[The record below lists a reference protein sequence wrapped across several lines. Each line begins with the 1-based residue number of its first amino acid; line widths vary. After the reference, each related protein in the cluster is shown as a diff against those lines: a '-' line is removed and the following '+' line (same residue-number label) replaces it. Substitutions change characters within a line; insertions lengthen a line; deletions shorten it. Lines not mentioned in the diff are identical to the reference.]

1 MNEPLLT
8 VRRDIEKPPGGW
20 KYTVPETG
28 VVILGDFFSEMWPKI
43 VRHYE
48 ANSLPVPDR
57 ELVEDRACRE
67 SPGGRCGPR
76 RPKPVAGMLPHLT
89 LGLVE
94 RFLLTVWGALKARRV
109 VSREEA
115 LRRAEICR
123 SCELLT
129 GGIGG
134 CRGCYTLLKAAEKL
148 VSDNPVKMD
157 EDKDVCGACGCYT
170 PLLTWLP
177 QDVLNEAVGDTM
189 PRYKEGHC
197 WRLEK

>member
-1 MNEPLLT
+1 MNEPLLS

-48 ANSLPVPDR
+48 ANSLPAPDR

-94 RFLLTVWGALKARRV
+94 RFIKTVWQSLKDRDF

-115 LRRAEICR
+115 ERRAAVCAG
-123 SCELLT
+123 CPLAT

-134 CRGCYTLLKAAEKL
+134 CESCFDLIRKTREFVQA
-148 VSDNPVKMD
+148 SPIQFD
-157 EDKDVCGACGCYT
+157 EGKDVCGACGCYL
-170 PLLTWLP
+170 PAKVLLANKTLDRAEG
-177 QDVLNEAVGDTM
+177 QEK
-189 PRYKEGHC
+189 PRYWEKC

>member
-76 RPKPVAGMLPHLT
+76 RPKPVAGILPHLT

-94 RFLLTVWGALKARRV
+94 RFIKTVWQSLKDRDF

-115 LRRAEICR
+115 ERRAAVCAG
-123 SCELLT
+123 CPLAT

-134 CRGCYTLLKAAEKL
+134 CKSCFDLIRKTREFVQASPIQFEK
-148 VSDNPVKMD
+148 
-157 EDKDVCGACGCYT
+157 DKDVCGACGCYL
-170 PLLTWLP
+170 PAKVLLANRTLDRAEG
-177 QDVLNEAVGDTM
+177 QEK
-189 PRYKEGHC
+189 PRYWDKC